1 MEPESI
7 NMGTIAGAA
16 GGASIGGIMLYNLG
30 MKLIDAL
37 SRKWKGLV
45 AHMMVHEWKLV
56 EDFVHWK
63 PFAEKKKSA
72 RVANLRID
80 SGLVEKVLIAQS

>member
-1 MEPESI
+1 MRQCRWLEFLKDYDFSI
-7 NMGTIAGAA
+7 SYHPDRAN
-16 GGASIGGIMLYNLG
+16 
-30 MKLIDAL
+30 KVVDAL